1 MSTAIRVLIVDDHP
15 MVRRGLKSLLSSYSD
30 IEIIGEAGD
39 GVTALDKAVQLTP
52 DIVLLDIQMP
62 ELDGVEVAQ
71 RLRRVAPKA
80 KIIALTAFDNQEY
93 VFNAIQAGVYAYL
106 LKSTSDDTL
115 VEAIRHVQQG
125 KHIVAPSLVDP
136 VLKQFQTLTQVRA
149 QEETGLSKQDLKVLA
164 LIAQGATNEEI
175 ANETHWSERT
185 VKREIEQI
193 MTKLGARNR
202 AQAVAEAIKRG
213 LL

>member
-1 MSTAIRVLIVDDHP
+1 MTTSIRILIVDDHP
-15 MVRRGLKSLLSSYSD
+15 MVRRGLKSLLSSYPD
-30 IEIIGEAGD
+30 IQVVAEVGD
-39 GVTALDKAVQLTP
+39 GIAAVEMAVQLAP
-52 DIVLLDIQMP
+52 EIILLDIQMP

-71 RLRRVAPKA
+71 RLRRVAPAA

-115 VEAIRHVQQG
+115 IEAIRHVHQG
-125 KHIVAPSLVDP
+125 KHIVAPTLMDP
-136 VLKQFQTLTQVRA
+136 VLKQFKTLTQVRA

-175 ANETHWSERT
+175 AKETHWSERT

-213 LL
+213 LM

>member
-1 MSTAIRVLIVDDHP
+1 MSTSIRVLIVDDHP

-30 IEIIGEAGD
+30 IEIVGEAGD
-39 GVTALDKAVQLTP
+39 GAAALDKAVQLAP

-71 RLRRVAPKA
+71 RMRRVAPKA

-93 VFNAIQAGVYAYL
+93 VFNAIQAGIYAYL
-106 LKSTSDDTL
+106 LKSTSDETL

-125 KHIVAPSLVDP
+125 KHIVAPSLMDP

-175 ANETHWSERT
+175 AKETHWSERT

>member
-1 MSTAIRVLIVDDHP
+1 MTTLIRVLIVDDHP

-39 GVTALDKAVQLTP
+39 GVTALDKAVQLAP

-106 LKSTSDDTL
+106 LKSTSDD
-115 VEAIRHVQQG
+115 
-125 KHIVAPSLVDP
+125 
-136 VLKQFQTLTQVRA
+136 
-149 QEETGLSKQDLKVLA
+149 
-164 LIAQGATNEEI
+164 
-175 ANETHWSERT
+175 
-185 VKREIEQI
+185 
-193 MTKLGARNR
+193 
-202 AQAVAEAIKRG
+202 
-213 LL
+213 